1 MPRANFFDI
10 PAPVLPRKELDLPT
24 FGKVVLEK
32 MDTAG
37 TMRYEALG
45 KEKYAEWGPEGP
57 FPFMVDDRYILVT
70 ETYAYSVAGLCVMQK
85 QDEPYGFE
93 ELLRASVVCEDEY
106 NLLVVAANELNKAV
120 APDPKAVPSKESSGS
135 PEEA

>member
-1 MPRANFFDI
+1 MRANFFDI
-10 PAPVLPRKELDLPT
+10 PLPVLPRKELNLPT

-37 TMRYEALG
+37 TMRYEDLG
-45 KEKYAEWGPEGP
+45 KEKFAQWGPEGE
-57 FPFMVDDRYILVT
+57 FPFMVDERYILVT
-70 ETYAYSVAGLCVMQK
+70 ETYAYSIAGLCVMQK

-93 ELLRASVVCEDEY
+93 ELLRSSVVCEDEY

-120 APDPKAVPSKESSGS
+120 APDPKVAQPKQSSGT